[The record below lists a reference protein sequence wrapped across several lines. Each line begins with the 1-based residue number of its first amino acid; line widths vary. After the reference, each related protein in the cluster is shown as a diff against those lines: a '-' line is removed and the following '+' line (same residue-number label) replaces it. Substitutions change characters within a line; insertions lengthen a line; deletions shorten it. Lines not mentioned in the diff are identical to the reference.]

1 MMTKYGLDVSQE
13 VIDRQIRKIVNQVYK
28 LLPMREEG
36 IDWEKPLQTIV
47 EEMNGLYNLLVGEQV
62 ILFAVLCKLEG
73 LFMLTNENDFLK
85 YRRTIFECL
94 SLLNSL
100 NGQS

>member
-1 MMTKYGLDVSQE
+1 
-13 VIDRQIRKIVNQVYK
+13 
-28 LLPMREEG
+28 
-36 IDWEKPLQTIV
+36 
-47 EEMNGLYNLLVGEQV
+47 MNGLYNLLVGEQV

-100 NGQS
+100 NE